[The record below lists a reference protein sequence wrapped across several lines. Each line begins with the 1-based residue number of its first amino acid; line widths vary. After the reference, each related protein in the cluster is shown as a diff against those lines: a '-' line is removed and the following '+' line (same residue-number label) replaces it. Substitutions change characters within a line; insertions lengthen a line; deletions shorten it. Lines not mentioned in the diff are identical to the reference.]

1 MIDCNVR
8 SEKMGWLRLLRHSL
22 KKNLLEIT
30 KQAEK
35 AGMNV
40 KDYIVKQLK
49 SKDLKLSCEDLD
61 NSKNF
66 PHNMLI

>member
-1 MIDCNVR
+1 MD
-8 SEKMGWLRLLRHSL
+8 
-22 KKNLLEIT
+22 
-30 KQAEK
+30 
-35 AGMNV
+35 V

-66 PHNMLI
+66 PHNMFIWRSNLLGSSGQRP